1 MGARG
6 PGRSFPLLALL
17 AGGVASGVPAAY
29 VLVSGGPLLVAAVLP
44 LLGLLPLALVLL
56 DRVD

>member
-1 MGARG
+1 MGALG
-6 PGRSFPLLALL
+6 PRRSFPLLALL